1 MKLPGEAN
9 VLPIARPVGGVVR
22 GARDPVA
29 PALANAGANMVGA
42 ANQLNRAFEAEQL
55 RVDNSRIED
64 NHTQLVNFK
73 VDLAQGEDG
82 YQLKKGRDAVTKPL
96 LKDTLSKFDRRVA
109 DMEGKLDNDRQKE
122 QFRKRVE
129 IVRGQVTQGVLSH
142 QLREDG
148 VYQKD
153 VLKSTIGA
161 ETNSAAMSWNVPNEV
176 NGSILRTTEA
186 ARKYAKA
193 NGLDEKNVILEAT
206 TSVHEA
212 VIENAIDSGQTGY
225 AKAWL
230 KNHRKEIDADVAT
243 RLNGMLK
250 TSETLG
256 NSQAHADRIYSPR
269 KEPEAMLSE
278 ARKISNPEERRTAL
292 SLLKARISEDEYYFK
307 KDQADALD
315 EGLGYL
321 ASRQAA
327 GHAPRLTDIPI
338 SVMERMNGGG
348 QDAIMRKL
356 SGVKPVKGG
365 PTYYALEQMHAADE
379 QAFAEIDLNQF
390 DGQITTEEKTKFIG
404 YQKDTVTG
412 GKMGDI
418 ATTKSMIIKQGIEAA
433 GLDSEKMVDGKNELE
448 YQRRFDAEVLA
459 LGRDVTSSDYREI
472 ADRLS
477 VEVVK
482 QRPWYW
488 NDIESPAAL
497 TKVEGVPDD
506 MVDEM
511 AWAVKQAGV
520 PVTHENIR
528 KLYEFENM

>member
-55 RVDNSRIED
+55 RVDNSRVED

-122 QFRKRVE
+122 EFRKRVE

-193 NGLDEKNVILEAT
+193 NGLDEKNIILEAT

-212 VIENAIDSGQTGY
+212 VIENAIDSGETEY
-225 AKAWL
+225 ANQWL
-230 KNHRKEIDADVAT
+230 KAHRKEIDADVAI

-269 KEPEAMLSE
+269 KGPEAMLAE

-321 ASRQAA
+321 ASRRAA

-338 SVMERMNGGG
+338 SVMERMNGAG
-348 QDAIMRKL
+348 QDAIMRQL

-365 PTYYALEQMHAADE
+365 QTYYTLEQMHAADE
-379 QAFAEIDLNQF
+379 LAFAEVDLNLF
-390 DGQITTEEKTKFIG
+390 DGQITPEEKVKFIG
-404 YQKDTVTG
+404 YQKDAVTG
-412 GKMGDI
+412 GPMGEI
-418 ATTKSMIIKQGIEAA
+418 ARTKSQIIKQGMQAA
-433 GLDSEKMVDGKNELE
+433 GLDPKDMDSGDEEIAF
-448 YQRRFDAEVLA
+448 QRRIDAEAEA
-459 LGRDVTSSDYREI
+459 LGRDVTATDIRDI
-472 ADRLS
+472 VDRLT
-477 VEVVK
+477 VEVIRERDYLWDVK
-482 QRPWYW
+482 TPAGLTT
-488 NDIESPAAL
+488 IE
-497 TKVEGVPDD
+497 GIPDD
-506 MVDEM
+506 LIDDLAM
-511 AWAVKQAGV
+511 AVKNAGQK
-520 PVTHENIR
+520 VTVENIR
-528 KLYEFENM
+528 LLYEYQNR